1 MNQTESGIINVLKQG
16 APLRAG
22 DIAKALSISRREVN
36 HYLYTSLNG
45 LVTQDS
51 QYRWTLKSASKVE
64 GEQLLIPFEEQP
76 ISSALDEL
84 LTQHQQCQREAALED
99 TLQSLINFPEE

>member
-16 APLRAG
+16 ALLRAG

-36 HYLYTSLNG
+36 HYLYTSLNR
-45 LVTQDS
+45 LVIQDS
-51 QYRWTLKSASKVE
+51 QYRWTLKSALKVE

-76 ISSALDEL
+76 VSSTLDEL
-84 LTQHQQCQREAALED
+84 LTQHQQCQREAAFEE
-99 TLQSLINFPEE
+99 TLQSLINSPEE